1 MSLNV
6 KQKKAT
12 AEELNENYKRLGYSE
27 EKILSDLK
35 FSEEELHNA
44 LNVTENT
51 NGYNVWKLRDYLVE
65 KLKKERK
72 EVYPSSILKMNIYFP
87 YKKTW

>member
-1 MSLNV
+1 MSLNA

-65 KLKKERK
+65 KLKKER
-72 EVYPSSILKMNIYFP
+72 ERSVSFFNIENEYLFSL
-87 YKKTW
+87 

>member
-1 MSLNV
+1 MSLNA

-65 KLKKERK
+65 KLKKE
-72 EVYPSSILKMNIYFP
+72 
-87 YKKTW
+87 KKRSVSFFDTENEYLFSL

>member
-65 KLKKERK
+65 KLKKER
-72 EVYPSSILKMNIYFP
+72 ERSVSFFNIENEYLFSL
-87 YKKTW
+87 

>member
-65 KLKKERK
+65 KLKKE
-72 EVYPSSILKMNIYFP
+72 
-87 YKKTW
+87 KKRSVSFFDTENEYLFSL

>member
-1 MSLNV
+1 MSLNA

-65 KLKKERK
+65 KLKKDKKRS
-72 EVYPSSILKMNIYFP
+72 VYFFETENEYLFSL
-87 YKKTW
+87 

>member
-1 MSLNV
+1 M
-6 KQKKAT
+6 
-12 AEELNENYKRLGYSE
+12 
-27 EKILSDLK
+27 SDLK

-72 EVYPSSILKMNIYFP
+72 EVYPFSILKMNIYFP